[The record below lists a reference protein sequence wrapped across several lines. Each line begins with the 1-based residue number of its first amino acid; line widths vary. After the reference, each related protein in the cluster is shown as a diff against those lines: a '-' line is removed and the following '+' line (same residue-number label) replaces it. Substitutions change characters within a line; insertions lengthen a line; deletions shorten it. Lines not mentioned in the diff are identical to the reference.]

1 MGQIIAPGANS
12 ATTGPFGSS
21 IGSRFFR
28 THGVP
33 VIRGG
38 NLSTDVGIRLRDI
51 DLVFVSKEKAT
62 EFRRSTVR
70 NGDLVFTCWGTI
82 NQIGLIDDSAAY
94 PEYVISNKQMK
105 LTPDHTRVL
114 SEFLYFLF
122 SGPAMQREI
131 LSGAIGSSIPGF
143 NLGRLRSLKL
153 LLPPLEEQQA
163 IVRTLVDA
171 DNLSKSLERL
181 ITKKSAIRQSMT
193 QQLLT
198 GRARLPGFSG
208 SWVSLHVAECSML
221 KARIGWQGLSK
232 SEYKSG
238 GIFRLIGG
246 TELLN
251 GRVAWDAAPFVNKW
265 RYDQDQGI
273 QVCCGDVLLTKDGTI
288 GKTAYVEELP
298 GPATL
303 NSGVFVIRPYR
314 EAYDSQFLYYMLR
327 SRAFADFLAR
337 LTAGSTISHLY
348 QRDLSGLVLKVPPTI
363 AEQKAIARSLARADR
378 DLDVLRALLRKANS
392 IKQGMMQELLTGRT
406 RLPAMEEATT

>member
-246 TELLN
+246 TGFVASLAPETIAHAIDSARSTVANKKIHLVAGACFLDDRVWKN
-251 GRVAWDAAPFVNKW
+251 SSFYFGPEGRLE
-265 RYDQDQGI
+265 RYDKI
-273 QVCCGDVLLTKDGTI
+273 
-288 GKTAYVEELP
+288 
-298 GPATL
+298 
-303 NSGVFVIRPYR
+303 N
-314 EAYDSQFLYYMLR
+314 
-327 SRAFADFLAR
+327 LAR
-337 LTAGSTISHLY
+337 SERGTFHPG
-348 QRDLSGLVLKVPPTI
+348 
-363 AEQKAIARSLARADR
+363 
-378 DLDVLRALLRKANS
+378 N
-392 IKQGMMQELLTGRT
+392 
-406 RLPAMEEATT
+406 RLPVLEIHHEVPGDTLS